1 MSRSGV
7 APPKPAGYSSAEVHS
22 FVSEPLADPHQLEQF
37 SSGKDALDI
46 WLQRH
51 ARHAQSMRT
60 ARTFVWHT
68 GDQVVVAYFSL
79 AAHLVVRADLPPKL
93 GRGAPD
99 AIPAVLLARLALDRS
114 LHGQGL
120 GGELLLDAL
129 SRAVQASEVAAARLV
144 VVDAIDEAAVA
155 FYQHH
160 GFTAVPGNRQR
171 LVQKI
176 SDIVA
181 ALGR

>member
-1 MSRSGV
+1 V
-7 APPKPAGYSSAEVHS
+7 DA
-22 FVSEPLADPHQLEQF
+22 FISETLADQHLLERF
-37 SSGKDALDI
+37 TCGNHALDT
-46 WLQRH
+46 WLHRH

-60 ARTFVWHT
+60 ARTFVWHA
-68 GDQVVVAYFSL
+68 GDQLVVAFFSL
-79 AAHLVVRADLPPKL
+79 AAHLIVRADLPPRI
-93 GRGAPD
+93 GCGAPD
-99 AIPAVLLARLALDRS
+99 AIPAVLLARLALDQS

-144 VVDAIDEAAVA
+144 VVDAIDEAAA
-155 FYQHH
+155 SFYEHH

-176 SDIVA
+176 SDIAV